1 MYLIDLFSL
10 LYLLIV
16 YCSFMPQVD
25 LLSIEKMAAGEFSI
39 LDYCDAF
46 LITFQKIHPRPQR
59 ACPQTGKERFTGSS
73 F

>member
-1 MYLIDLFSL
+1 
-10 LYLLIV
+10 
-16 YCSFMPQVD
+16 MPQVD
-25 LLSIEKMAAGEFSI
+25 LLSIEKMAAGELSI

>member
-1 MYLIDLFSL
+1 MEVEWRAGSACCI
-10 LYLLIV
+10 IV
-16 YCSFMPQVD
+16 IMPQVD